1 MKTKFVILSLLSF
14 VVVGS
19 AFAQIEQDDMYF
31 NSKDRAKLR
40 EAQKSNSVV
49 LASSRDAKR
58 EQDEDVNPT
67 DSYSARNVNPEFTSR
82 AQSKTAAEDEQD
94 YFVTNYRY
102 ANQGFYNNFNTRYNT
117 WYNSSWYRSN
127 YWGSSINGWNSP
139 YYGSAYDMYG
149 NPWANPYYR
158 SGWSSGFSFYYGNS
172 WNYGMNNCFSCS
184 PYAYYDPYYDFYNP
198 YYSYNPYSFWG
209 PSYYNR
215 PMYRYGGGWGTPT
228 RVVYVTGD
236 NRGTYGKRSS
246 RSAQIDRDTDRGTRG
261 TGRIVEGGRDGGRT
275 PSGGRI
281 NREQEYYNNTWRN
294 SNRSN
299 NTNSSWSTPSR
310 TATPSWNNNN
320 SNNSNNNSRS
330 SWESQQRS
338 TPSYTPAP
346 SRSSDAG
353 RSSTPSSGGSGG
365 SRSRGRD

>member
-1 MKTKFVILSLLSF
+1 MKNKVIILSLLSF

-19 AFAQIEQDDMYF
+19 AFAQVEQDDMYF

-40 EAQKSNSVV
+40 EAQKTNSVV
-49 LASSRDAKR
+49 LASRNSRER
-58 EQDEDVNPT
+58 DEDINPT

-102 ANQGFYNNFNTRYNT
+102 ANQGYYNNFNTRYNT

-139 YYGSAYDMYG
+139 YYGSAFDAYG

-198 YYSYNPYSFWG
+198 YNAYSPYSFWG

-228 RVVYVTGD
+228 RVVYVND
-236 NRGTYGKRSS
+236 VNRGVYGKRSS
-246 RSAQIDRDTDRGTRG
+246 RSAQIERDGDRGTRG
-261 TGRIVEGGRDGGRT
+261 TGRIVEESRDGGRT

-299 NTNSSWSTPSR
+299 TNSSWSTPSR

-320 SNNSNNNSRS
+320 SNNSNSNSRS

-353 RSSTPSSGGSGG
+353 RSSTPSSGGSSG